1 MIAQEDAFRGHF
13 ESLSLGSGA
22 LRVYDFGNEV
32 TSIESA
38 AKPC

>member
-22 LRVYDFGNEV
+22 RRVYDFG
-32 TSIESA
+32 SY
-38 AKPC
+38 KH